1 MKTSE
6 GFSLFRSDFDDVVRL
21 WFCTREIARAPLVD
35 VVSATR
41 TRVSPRSQFHVAPL
55 FSKVAF
61 LVLS

>member
-21 WFCTREIARAPLVD
+21 WFCTGEIPRDPLVD

-41 TRVSPRSQFHVAPL
+41 TPPRSQFHVAPL

-61 LVLS
+61 PVLS